1 MVLENA
7 ICETTAD
14 CQQLAKE
21 IVFAMLQ
28 SGVIKINPVNLEFG
42 DNTEPSEM
50 DYEPIYNRA
59 LYLHA
64 LIAKLSLA
72 IQGEEDKFLERIS
85 SRQK

>member
-28 SGVIKINPVNLEFG
+28 SGVIQITPVNLKFG
-42 DNTEPSEM
+42 DGIEPSEM
-50 DYEPIYNRA
+50 NYTHIYDRA

-64 LIAKLSLA
+64 LIARLSLA
-72 IQGEEDKFLERIS
+72 IQGEEDKFREKIS
-85 SRQK
+85 NRQK

>member
-28 SGVIKINPVNLEFG
+28 RGVIKIN
-42 DNTEPSEM
+42 
-50 DYEPIYNRA
+50 
-59 LYLHA
+59 
-64 LIAKLSLA
+64 
-72 IQGEEDKFLERIS
+72 
-85 SRQK
+85 

>member
-42 DNTEPSEM
+42 AKTEPPEM
-50 DYEPIYNRA
+50 VYEHIYNRA

-72 IQGEEDKFLERIS
+72 IQREEDKFLERIS
-85 SRQK
+85 PRKK

>member
-42 DNTEPSEM
+42 FDTEPSEM
-50 DYEPIYNRA
+50 DYTHIHSRA
-59 LYLHA
+59 KYLHA
-64 LIAKLSLA
+64 LIARLSLA
-72 IQGEEDKFLERIS
+72 IQGEEDKFRERIS
-85 SRQK
+85 PQQK